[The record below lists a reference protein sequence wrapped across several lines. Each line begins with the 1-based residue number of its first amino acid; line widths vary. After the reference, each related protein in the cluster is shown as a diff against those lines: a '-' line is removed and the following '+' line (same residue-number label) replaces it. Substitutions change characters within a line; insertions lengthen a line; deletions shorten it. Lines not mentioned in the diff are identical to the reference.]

1 MKEAARGAVKPF
13 AGCNHREGQS
23 RAAKQSVLHWEAV
36 TVCEITSPA
45 LYAEGYKV

>member
-1 MKEAARGAVKPF
+1 MKEAAWERLNPF

-36 TVCEITSPA
+36 TVCEITWPA
-45 LYAEGYKV
+45 LYVEGYEV